1 MKNLLIT
8 CLAHTRPNSS
18 IFGIW
23 LIKIN
28 KIAKKCYRRIYI
40 TPPYYILKRWM
51 VATITATHTNRF
63 TPHDRGEKS
72 GFHPAGLWSWHIIPS
87 SLLPISM
94 EHTASYWLTSHT
106 PPALALWKGETECR
120 EFLYVVTMVRLIKI
134 KQHCGI
140 PAYSTNYKNRFN
152 TTFSLIEIFS
162 TLSPIT

>member
-106 PPALALWKGETECR
+106 PSSRPLEGWDRMSSIFVCR
-120 EFLYVVTMVRLIKI
+120 YNGASKKNKTTLRNPCV
-134 KQHCGI
+134 Q
-140 PAYSTNYKNRFN
+140 YK
-152 TTFSLIEIFS
+152 LQK
-162 TLSPIT
+162 

>member
-1 MKNLLIT
+1 MTFWKWKICWLRAWRTHGQI
-8 CLAHTRPNSS
+8 RRF
-18 IFGIW
+18 FGIW

-120 EFLYVVTMVRLIKI
+120 VFLCVVTMVRLK
-134 KQHCGI
+134 KNKTTLRNPCVQ
-140 PAYSTNYKNRFN
+140 YK
-152 TTFSLIEIFS
+152 LQK
-162 TLSPIT
+162 